1 MSALPPKADILLS
14 IVRYSRSMPAT
25 LANLI
30 TNDSDLRAN
39 CDACGRSELLDI
51 PSLVAAY
58 GEDMAL
64 PEIGQRLRCTG
75 CGAKMGGVQVVAV
88 RW

>member
-1 MSALPPKADILLS
+1 
-14 IVRYSRSMPAT
+14 MPAT

-39 CDACGRSELLDI
+39 CGRSELLDI
-51 PSLVAAY
+51 PTLVARF
-58 GEDMAL
+58 GDDMAL